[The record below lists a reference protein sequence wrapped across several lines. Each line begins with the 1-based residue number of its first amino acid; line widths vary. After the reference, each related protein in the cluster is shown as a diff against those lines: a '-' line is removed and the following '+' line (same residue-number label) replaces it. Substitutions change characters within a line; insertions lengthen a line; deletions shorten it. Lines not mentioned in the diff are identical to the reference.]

1 MEKKM
6 AELNWGKRIN
16 EERRIQYVCSASRR
30 HHRTDSVD
38 EENIYCTEM
47 REEAIESDGS
57 DGVSSNRSSFLTT
70 P

>member
-30 HHRTDSVD
+30 YHRTDSAD
-38 EENIYCTEM
+38 EENIYRNE
-47 REEAIESDGS
+47 RR
-57 DGVSSNRSSFLTT
+57 SN
-70 P
+70 